1 MRYCPLVNTLRRHH
15 TAYHKNRLMME
26 VNMNLTFS
34 IADWLLDTSDLD
46 RGRMSHL
53 FNGFSTRHPKPD
65 LKERQVSQVVAAS
78 RPLGAK

>member
-1 MRYCPLVNTLRRHH
+1 
-15 TAYHKNRLMME
+15 
-26 VNMNLTFS
+26 MNLTFS